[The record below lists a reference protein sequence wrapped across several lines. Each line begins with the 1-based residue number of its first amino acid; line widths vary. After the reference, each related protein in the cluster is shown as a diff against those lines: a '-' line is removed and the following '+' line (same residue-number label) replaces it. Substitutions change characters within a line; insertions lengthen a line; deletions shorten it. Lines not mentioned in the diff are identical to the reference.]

1 MSECYKPAS
10 HGTGYAGFKSPP
22 ADQREVAMDD
32 LDLPGMWEEAD
43 FIGPPDIHAGHPDAE
58 RCPLLHYWPPET
70 ADHNWTRR

>member
-1 MSECYKPAS
+1 
-10 HGTGYAGFKSPP
+10 
-22 ADQREVAMDD
+22 MDD